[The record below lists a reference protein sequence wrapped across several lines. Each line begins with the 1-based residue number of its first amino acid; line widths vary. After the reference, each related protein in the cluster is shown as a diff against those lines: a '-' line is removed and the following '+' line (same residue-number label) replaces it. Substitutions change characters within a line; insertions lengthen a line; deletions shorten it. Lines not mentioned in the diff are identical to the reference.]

1 MAKKQTIILT
11 HGSGMPT
18 KDMIVKGEVLVQ
30 HASTAKDSA
39 LHTVDDNGNLV
50 SFPSKAYV
58 DEVQSQITGTN
69 GINDKI
75 SAINTEL
82 AKKLAITD
90 YNADK
95 TVIEGNISALDSL
108 LEGYEGE
115 GAVKTA
121 VDSKVSQ
128 SDYYSKISS
137 IEGSINS
144 ANGLISTAQN
154 DIKALQNADAAIRDE
169 FAAADT
175 ALETAYKA
183 ADTALENKLNTA
195 IGNKADS
202 SALSALDTR
211 VDIAEGEI
219 DALQAADTTIR
230 GEFAAADDV
239 VRGEFA
245 AADTALK
252 KELNTAIG
260 NKADKTT
267 VNGIDD
273 RLKDVEGSD
282 TGKSMRTVAA
292 EEVKKLEDAL
302 YGTGTSAAID
312 TLKDVIDWIADDK
325 TGAADMVADIKELQ
339 KVTSGYTEA
348 NAIKNAID
356 AINTD
361 IAALGNTYA
370 TDEELAGVKS
380 ELEGKIAKAKT
391 TLTEATAV
399 TEGVKVVKDTTD
411 PNKYTVT
418 AVGLAKSSELS
429 ALDRRVQIIEGEG
442 AGSVKKALAD
452 AKVYAKDYAD
462 GIVATEKTAR
472 ENADTAINAK
482 LGSGVTSASTATA
495 QFSKITSDIN
505 GINTNISKIQGTGD
519 GSISKALADAK
530 DYAKDYADNKVSGE
544 ATTRAN
550 ADTELSNRLGTG
562 VTTDNTAT
570 EQFSKI
576 TGDINGINTSI
587 SEIQGAYVKKI
598 KVNSTT
604 SNNGVELVPTSNVI
618 DLTSMT
624 IDGGTY

>member
-11 HGSGMPT
+11 HGSSKPT

-30 HASTAKDSA
+30 HATTAKDSA

-128 SDYYSKISS
+128 SDYNSKISS
-137 IEGSINS
+137 IEGSIKS

-154 DIKALQNADAAIRDE
+154 NITALQNADTKIRED
-169 FAAADT
+169 FVAADA

-183 ADTALENKLNTA
+183 ADKALENKLNTA
-195 IGNKADS
+195 IGEKADS

-211 VDIAEGEI
+211 VGTAEGEI

-245 AADTALK
+245 AADATLK
-252 KELNTAIG
+252 SDLNTEIG
-260 NKADKTT
+260 KKADKTT
-267 VNGIDD
+267 VNTIDE
-273 RLKDVEGSD
+273 RLKAVEGND
-282 TGKSMRTVAA
+282 AGKSMRTVAA
-292 EEVKKLEDAL
+292 AEVKKLEDAL

-429 ALDRRVQIIEGEG
+429 ALNGRVQIIEGEG

-472 ENADTAINAK
+472 ENADTALSNR
-482 LGSGVTSASTATA
+482 LGTGVTTGNTATE
-495 QFSKITSDIN
+495 QFAALDSKIGGVDDRVKVIEGN
-505 GINTNISKIQGTGD
+505 GD

-530 DYAKDYADNKVSGE
+530 TYADNKVSGE

-562 VTTDNTAT
+562 VTTGNTAT
-570 EQFSKI
+570 EQFAALDSKI
-576 TGDINGINTSI
+576 GGVDTRVGVVEKDFIKAATVTNTGTNKITASVASNT
-587 SEIQGAYVKKI
+587 
-598 KVNSTT
+598 
-604 SNNGVELVPTSNVI
+604 
-618 DLTSMT
+618 LTLNFDNMV

>member
-11 HGSGMPT
+11 HGTSIPAASGIT
-18 KDMIVKGEVLVQ
+18 KGEVLVQ

-58 DEVQSQITGTN
+58 DDVQSQITGTN

-75 SAINTEL
+75 SAINTAL
-82 AKKLAITD
+82 AKKLEISD

-95 TVIEGNISALDSL
+95 LVIEGNISALDSL

-115 GAVKTA
+115 GAVKDA

-128 SDYYSKISS
+128 SDYNEKIAS
-137 IEGSINS
+137 IESGITS

-154 DIKALQNADAAIRDE
+154 DIKALQNADAKIRED
-169 FAAADT
+169 FVAADA

-183 ADTALENKLNTA
+183 ADTALENKLNAAIDKKANSSDLTA
-195 IGNKADS
+195 LG
-202 SALSALDTR
+202 TR
-211 VDIAEGEI
+211 VGTAETNIAN
-219 DALQAADTTIR
+219 LQAADTTIR
-230 GEFAAADDV
+230 GEFADADDV

-252 KELNTAIG
+252 SELNTEIG
-260 NKADKTT
+260 KKADKTT
-267 VNGIDD
+267 VNGIDE
-273 RLKDVEGSD
+273 RLKAVEGD
-282 TGKSMRTVAA
+282 DAGKSMRTVAA
-292 EEVKKLEDAL
+292 AEVKKLEDAL
-302 YGTGTSAAID
+302 YGTGATAAID
-312 TLKDVIDWIADDK
+312 TLKDVIDWISEDK
-325 TGAADMVADIKELQ
+325 VGAADMVADIEELQ
-339 KVTSGYTEA
+339 KVTSGYTGA
-348 NAIKNAID
+348 NAIKNAIKAVD
-356 AINTD
+356 D
-361 IAALGNTYA
+361 KVAALDNTYA
-370 TDEELAGVKS
+370 TDAQLSGAVSSLETKIS
-380 ELEGKIAKAKT
+380 EAKT
-391 TLTEATAV
+391 AAT
-399 TEGVKVVKDTTD
+399 TKVVKGTDTNGQLTISGTTGTTG
-411 PNKYTVT
+411 NTYTI
-418 AVGLAKSSELS
+418 GLTNVAKADDLS
-429 ALDRRVQIIEGEG
+429 ALNGRVQTIEGEG

-452 AKVYAKDYAD
+452 AKTYAD

-495 QFSKITSDIN
+495 QFNKITGDIQ
-505 GINTNISKIQGTGD
+505 GINDTISAIKGTGD

-530 DYAKDYADNKVSGE
+530 TYADGKVSTE

-562 VTTDNTAT
+562 VTTGNTAT
-570 EQFSKI
+570 AQFASLDSKI
-576 TGDINGINTSI
+576 TGVGDRVSTI
-587 SEIQGAYVKKI
+587 EGAYVKKV
-598 KVNSTT
+598 KVYNASGTA
-604 SNNGVELVPTSNVI
+604 VELAPTSNVI